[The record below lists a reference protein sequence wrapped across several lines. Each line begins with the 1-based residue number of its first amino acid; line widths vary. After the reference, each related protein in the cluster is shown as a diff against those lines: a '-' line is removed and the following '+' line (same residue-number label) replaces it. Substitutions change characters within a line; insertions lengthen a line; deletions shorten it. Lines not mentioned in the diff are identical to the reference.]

1 MLFSVSLL
9 AHSLLKPPIDRVCY
23 LRANRASFCAR
34 LHVKRAAVH
43 LFGLVPTAERGMH
56 TLLSK
61 QPCQFALH
69 CRADGGTVAR
79 REAVQH
85 EFFDM
90 QFDVVWLHTQPP
102 ISASVSAFSSLVYSP
117 RAARSRCAMRTGSP
131 ASAARKAA
139 LSAMLRIF
147 PPVTLRRARR
157 EMSSPSVGLLAGT
170 MRRQISA
177 RCAASG
183 NGTCTMKR
191 IRRKKALSSAFFRFV
206 VRTASPRYASMR
218 CKR

>member
-9 AHSLLKPPIDRVCY
+9 ARSLLKPSIDRVRY
-23 LRANRASFCAR
+23 LRANCANFRAR
-34 LHVKRAAVH
+34 LHVKRTAVH
-43 LFGLVPTAERGMH
+43 ALGLVPVAERQVNA
-56 TLLSK
+56 LLSK
-61 QPCQFALH
+61 EPCQLSLNCSANGM
-69 CRADGGTVAR
+69 AVAR
-79 REAVQH
+79 REAMQH

-90 QFDVVWLHTQPP
+90 QFDVVRLHTQPP

-147 PPVTLRRARR
+147 PPVTLRWARR
-157 EMSSPSVGLLAGT
+157 EMSSPSVGVLAGK

-183 NGTCTMKR
+183 R
-191 IRRKKALSSAFFRFV
+191 SEERRVGKECRS
-206 VRTASPRYASMR
+206 
-218 CKR
+218 